1 MWKYADLTQIHY
13 LTERKK
19 KRYWNNV
26 RLSNY
31 FKDFDQTIEVENQQ
45 EANTVCVSV
54 PGAFNAC
61 KHSHLQTHNLINS
74 HYEYQEEEKKKKDM
88 SSSINNNSLNKNI
101 KCKHNMFALLCCAVQ
116 DLQIWT
122 SFIFSQR
129 QTLWQVDF
137 LGIWSN
143 VMLTIGTK
151 G

>member
-74 HYEYQEEEKKKKDM
+74 HYEYQEEEKKKRIWVQASTITHWIKT
-88 SSSINNNSLNKNI
+88 LNANTI
-101 KCKHNMFALLCCAVQ
+101 CLPYCAVQ
-116 DLQIWT
+116 FKTCKYEHLS
-122 SFIFSQR
+122 SFLKGRHCDRLISWGYGQ
-129 QTLWQVDF
+129 
-137 LGIWSN
+137 
-143 VMLTIGTK
+143 MLCLL
-151 G
+151 